1 MRRKRRT
8 STKSLF
14 FGCPLQAVMNAYGED
29 SRRFAERVGVAEEV
43 VADAVNRT
51 CPAWELLYLSLRCRR
66 DRSGSR

>member
-1 MRRKRRT
+1 
-8 STKSLF
+8 
-14 FGCPLQAVMNAYGED
+14 MNAYGED